1 MIVASG
7 QAAAALGLRPGMAV
21 TQALAIAPG
30 LQVMEAEPEADSAAL
45 IRLARW
51 CHRYTP
57 LASVA
62 EPDGLWL
69 DVTGCTHLF
78 GDEAGLLQ
86 GMLAR
91 FARDGL
97 QARAAVAD
105 TPGAAHALSRHGA
118 EPASV
123 CPPGAQGA
131 AIGPL
136 PVAALRLPPELDA
149 TLRRLGFEQAG
160 HLARIPRALL
170 ARRFGLL
177 PGLRLDQAHGRV
189 QESLTPLAPE
199 QTLQRRV
206 AFLEPLLTA
215 EALSVAIAHLV
226 EPVCTEMERQGLGA
240 RQIDLLFERVDSHVA
255 ALRIGT
261 ARPSRDVPHLLRML
275 TERLDTVDPGL
286 GVEAMR
292 LVAPLTEPLRWEQQ
306 EGAAAPQAVTRLVD
320 RLANRLGADRVY
332 RAAATES
339 EMPERIVRPDSAPE
353 PSPGARGL
361 GEDLPART
369 DGSTP
374 HLPFT
379 KGEQGDRTWQTRSK
393 FVMPGLDPMG
403 TKLGCSVP
411 LPEIREGLRVGLSSP
426 QQDVIS
432 SNSKLFAL
440 PAQRAA
446 LQAPS
451 PEQRNCP
458 AFSWK
463 RRTSAPGQP
472 HALGKA
478 ALVSFSH
485 WRALRA
491 QNGKEGE
498 KPSRS
503 PRPESGQLHR
513 LDGIIDPEETL
524 PEPPAFPWKR
534 TWVAPR
540 LPAGHGA
547 TAFPWPGRLH
557 APARLFKPPRP
568 IEALAALPDQPP
580 IAFTWRRHRHRVRRA
595 EGPERIHAEWW
606 RQGTS
611 LETPAASVRDYF
623 RVEDETGQRFW
634 LFRLGDGID
643 PCTGDLSWFLH
654 GIF

>member
-1 MIVASG
+1 
-7 QAAAALGLRPGMAV
+7 MAV

-30 LQVMEAEPEADSAAL
+30 LHVMEAEPEADSAAL

-57 LASVA
+57 LASAA

-69 DVTGCTHLF
+69 DVTGCAHLF

-97 QARAAVAD
+97 QARAAAAD

-118 EPASV
+118 DPITVSS
-123 CPPGAQGA
+123 PGAQGA
-131 AIGPL
+131 AISQL
-136 PVAALRLPPELDA
+136 PVAALRLPPELEA
-149 TLRRLGFEQAG
+149 TLRRLGFEQVG

-189 QESLTPLAPE
+189 QESLTPLPPE
-199 QTLQRRV
+199 QTLQRRI

-215 EALSVAIAHLV
+215 EALSIAITHLV
-226 EPVCTEMERQGLGA
+226 EPICAEMERQGLGA
-240 RQIDLLFERVDSHVA
+240 RQIDLMFERIDSHVA
-255 ALRIGT
+255 AIRIGT
-261 ARPSRDVPHLLRML
+261 ARPSRDVPHLVRML
-275 TERLDTVDPGL
+275 TERLDTIDPGL

-339 EMPERIVRPDSAPE
+339 EMPERIVRPDS
-353 PSPGARGL
+353 PGA
-361 GEDLPART
+361 T
-369 DGSTP
+369 IFV
-374 HLPFT
+374 PF
-379 KGEQGDRTWQTRSK
+379 
-393 FVMPGLDPMG
+393 
-403 TKLGCSVP
+403 
-411 LPEIREGLRVGLSSP
+411 PEISKPIAYGPFIPASSCPSLTRIPTRFSPEQRTTLKHRTSNADATTMAGPWMAASSPRLSGLSSP
-426 QQDVIS
+426 IKS
-432 SNSKLFAL
+432 AL
-440 PAQRAA
+440 SILAGPRIKPEDDPATRPAPSRWNA

-451 PEQRNCP
+451 PEQQNRP
-458 AFSWK
+458 PVSWK
-463 RRTSAPGQP
+463 RQKSTLDRP
-472 HALGKA
+472 HMPAKA
-478 ALVSFSH
+478 DLVSFSQ
-485 WRALRA
+485 WQALRTQRSKA
-491 QNGKEGE
+491 GDKVACF
-498 KPSRS
+498 PS
-503 PRPESGQLHR
+503 PEAGQAPR
-513 LDGIIDPEETL
+513 LDKIADPEATL
-524 PEPPAFPWKR
+524 PEPPVFPWKR
-534 TWVAPR
+534 AWIAPR
-540 LPAGHGA
+540 PLAGHGA

-595 EGPERIHAEWW
+595 EGPERIHPEWW
-606 RQGTS
+606 REGTS